1 MVMISVCLC
10 LDMLCP
16 LVKRDQA
23 FFHIQFFRA
32 GQTFGAQQ
40 IHPGNI
46 DPEKIICIKR

>member
-1 MVMISVCLC
+1 MVIPVSLRFDV
-10 LDMLCP
+10 LCP
-16 LVKRDQA
+16 LVKHGQA

-46 DPEKIICIKR
+46 DPEKIICVK